1 MSIYCCQY
9 GESGVSFLFLA
20 MVRGATE
27 STRSTNY
34 GTTKGSIPGS
44 KIPQLRILA
53 LDLELDPESDFFVP
67 S

>member
-1 MSIYCCQY
+1 
-9 GESGVSFLFLA
+9 VSFLFLA